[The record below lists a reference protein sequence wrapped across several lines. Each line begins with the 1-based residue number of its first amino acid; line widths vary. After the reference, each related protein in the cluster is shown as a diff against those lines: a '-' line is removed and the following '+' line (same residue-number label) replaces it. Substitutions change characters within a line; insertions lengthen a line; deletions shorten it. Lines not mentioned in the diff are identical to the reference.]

1 MLLLKITDGANANEP
16 QDHSE
21 KCNKETGKIKTN
33 KRKSKY
39 WNIIYHK
46 LTLHQRS
53 AFPVEQK
60 LQ

>member
-1 MLLLKITDGANANEP
+1 MKP

-53 AFPVEQK
+53 AFPVKQK